1 MMIFPPTLHPV
12 LHRNALALLLGLMF
26 PLCKKKKKS
35 NKGSMVSCSRN
46 STVLVEGSVANFT
59 TAKSPVDTPL
69 PHSPIKAPEVVYTA
83 AKHVVC

>member
-12 LHRNALALLLGLMF
+12 VNRNALALLLGLMF
-26 PLCKKKKKS
+26 PLCKKKKS
-35 NKGSMVSCSRN
+35 NKGSMVSCSHN

-69 PHSPIKAPEVVYTA
+69 PHSPIKALEVVYTA